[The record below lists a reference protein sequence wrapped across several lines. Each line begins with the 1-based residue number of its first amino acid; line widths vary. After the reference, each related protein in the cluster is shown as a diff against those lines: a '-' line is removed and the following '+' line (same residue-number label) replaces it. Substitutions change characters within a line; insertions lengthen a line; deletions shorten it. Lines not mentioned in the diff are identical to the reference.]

1 VEAAFRAQSGEVYKG
16 QEAWNHLEGLAGMTM
31 AFFLRRYVHEPI
43 QTLLSEVPDTLP
55 ELVLRMEANQLVITV
70 DGEVFAIER
79 TRQGSES
86 TEVDSLP
93 FDVDD
98 QLPGL

>member
-1 VEAAFRAQSGEVYKG
+1 
-16 QEAWNHLEGLAGMTM
+16 
-31 AFFLRRYVHEPI
+31 
-43 QTLLSEVPDTLP
+43 VPDTLP

-86 TEVDSLP
+86 TEVDPLP